1 LKKTLIIFFYLI
13 KDLQKMNCK
22 MKINLVLSLIML
34 ISFSEISSQN
44 LTRKQYITK
53 YSSLAVKQM
62 RQYKIP
68 ASITLAQGI
77 LESNNG
83 NSKLA
88 LKANNH
94 FGIKCH
100 GWEGKKIFEDD
111 DKKNECFR
119 KYKSPLESFKD
130 HSLFLNKYS
139 RYAFLFD
146 YKITDYKSWARGLKK
161 AGYATNKK
169 YPELLIKIIEDNK
182 LNIYDDKDVE
192 IEFISRIRN
201 IYMHPNRIK
210 YVKSENQDTY
220 MTIAKNLKIKLWQL
234 QKYNDSKE
242 TNILAEG
249 TIVFIQPKRKKGK
262 VKIHTYNK
270 NESLISISQFYGV
283 KLKCLKKRNDLILKK
298 GLNNG
303 DKLRLR

>member
-1 LKKTLIIFFYLI
+1 
-13 KDLQKMNCK
+13 MNYK
-22 MKINLVLSLIML
+22 IKINLVVSFIML
-34 ISFSEISSQN
+34 ISFSEIFSQN

-53 YSSLAVKQM
+53 YSALAVKQM

-88 LKANNH
+88 VKANNH

-169 YPELLIKIIEDNK
+169 YPELLINIIEDNK
-182 LNIYDDKDVE
+182 LNVFDDKDVE
-192 IEFISRIRN
+192 IEFISEIRN

-220 MTIAKNLKIKLWQL
+220 ITIAKDLNLKLRQL
-234 QKYNDSKE
+234 QKYNDSNE

-262 VKIHTYNK
+262 VKVHKYNK

-283 KLKCLKKRNDLILKK
+283 KLKSLKKRNDLILKK

>member
-1 LKKTLIIFFYLI
+1 
-13 KDLQKMNCK
+13 MNCK
-22 MKINLVLSLIML
+22 MKINLVLSFIML

-88 LKANNH
+88 VKANNH

-130 HSLFLNKYS
+130 HSIFLNKYS

-192 IEFISRIRN
+192 IEFISEIRN

-220 MTIAKNLKIKLWQL
+220 ITIAKNLNIKLWQL

-262 VKIHTYNK
+262 VKVHTYNK

-283 KLKCLKKRNDLILKK
+283 KLKSLKKRNDLILKK
-298 GLNNG
+298 GLNSG

>member
-1 LKKTLIIFFYLI
+1 
-13 KDLQKMNCK
+13 MNCK
-22 MKINLVLSLIML
+22 MKINLVLSFIML

-192 IEFISRIRN
+192 IEFISEIRN

-283 KLKCLKKRNDLILKK
+283 KLKSLKKRNDLILKK

>member
-1 LKKTLIIFFYLI
+1 
-13 KDLQKMNCK
+13 MNYK
-22 MKINLVLSLIML
+22 IKINLVVSFIML
-34 ISFSEISSQN
+34 ISFSEIFSQN

-53 YSSLAVKQM
+53 YSALAVKQM

-88 LKANNH
+88 VKANNH

-192 IEFISRIRN
+192 IEFISEIRN

-210 YVKSENQDTY
+210 YVKVENQDTY
-220 MTIAKNLKIKLWQL
+220 MTIAKDLNLKLRQL

-262 VKIHTYNK
+262 VKVHTYNK

-283 KLKCLKKRNDLILKK
+283 KLKSLKKRNDLILKK

>member
-1 LKKTLIIFFYLI
+1 
-13 KDLQKMNCK
+13 MNYK
-22 MKINLVLSLIML
+22 MKINLVLSFIIL

-53 YSSLAVKQM
+53 YSALAVKQM

-88 LKANNH
+88 VKANNH

-182 LNIYDDKDVE
+182 LNIFDDKDVE
-192 IEFISRIRN
+192 IEFISEIRN

-220 MTIAKNLKIKLWQL
+220 MTIAKDLNLKLRQL

-262 VKIHTYNK
+262 VKVHTYNK

-283 KLKCLKKRNDLILKK
+283 KLKSLKKRNDLILKK

>member
-1 LKKTLIIFFYLI
+1 MNYKI
-13 KDLQKMNCK
+13 KN
-22 MKINLVLSLIML
+22 NLVLSFIML
-34 ISFSEISSQN
+34 ISFNKISSQN

-53 YSSLAVKQM
+53 YSALAIKQM

-88 LKANNH
+88 VKANNH

-119 KYKSPLESFKD
+119 KYNSPLESFKD
-130 HSLFLNKYS
+130 HSIFLNKYS
-139 RYAFLFD
+139 RYAFLFN

-169 YPELLIKIIEDNK
+169 YPELLIKIIENNK
-182 LNIYDDKDVE
+182 LNLYDDKDVE
-192 IEFISRIRN
+192 IEFISEIRN

-220 MTIAKNLKIKLWQL
+220 ITIAKNLKIKLWQL

-262 VKIHTYNK
+262 VKVHTYNK

-283 KLKCLKKRNDLILKK
+283 KLKSLKKRNDLILKK

>member
-1 LKKTLIIFFYLI
+1 
-13 KDLQKMNCK
+13 MNCK
-22 MKINLVLSLIML
+22 MKINLVLSFIML

-130 HSLFLNKYS
+130 HSIFLNKYS

-192 IEFISRIRN
+192 IEFISEIRN

-220 MTIAKNLKIKLWQL
+220 ITIAKNLNIKLWQL

-262 VKIHTYNK
+262 VKVHTYNK

-283 KLKCLKKRNDLILKK
+283 KLKSLKKRNDLILKK
-298 GLNNG
+298 GLNSG

>member
-1 LKKTLIIFFYLI
+1 MI

-22 MKINLVLSLIML
+22 MKINLVLSFIML

-88 LKANNH
+88 VKANNH

-130 HSLFLNKYS
+130 HSIFLNKYS

-192 IEFISRIRN
+192 IELISRIRN

-220 MTIAKNLKIKLWQL
+220 ITIAKNLNIKLWQL

-262 VKIHTYNK
+262 VKVHTYNK

-283 KLKCLKKRNDLILKK
+283 KLKSLKKRNDLILKK
-298 GLNNG
+298 GLNSG

>member
-1 LKKTLIIFFYLI
+1 
-13 KDLQKMNCK
+13 MNYK
-22 MKINLVLSLIML
+22 IKINLVVSFIML
-34 ISFSEISSQN
+34 ISFSEIFSQN

-53 YSSLAVKQM
+53 YSALAVKQM

-88 LKANNH
+88 VKANNH

-182 LNIYDDKDVE
+182 LNIFDDKDVE
-192 IEFISRIRN
+192 IEFISEIRN

-220 MTIAKNLKIKLWQL
+220 MTIAKDLNIKLWQL

-283 KLKCLKKRNDLILKK
+283 KLKSLKKRNDLILKK

>member
-1 LKKTLIIFFYLI
+1 
-13 KDLQKMNCK
+13 MNYK
-22 MKINLVLSLIML
+22 IKINLVVSFIML
-34 ISFSEISSQN
+34 ISFNEIFSQN

-53 YSSLAVKQM
+53 YSALAVKQM

-88 LKANNH
+88 VKANNH

-182 LNIYDDKDVE
+182 LNVFDDKDVE
-192 IEFISRIRN
+192 IEFISEIRD

-220 MTIAKNLKIKLWQL
+220 ITIAKNLKMKLWQL

-283 KLKCLKKRNDLILKK
+283 KLKSLKKRNDLILKK